1 MPIEDKQKKKGKRE
15 RNNLMK
21 MFAKDSLVCQL
32 QVAVDNIYI
41 YMIYIIFIGKVKI

>member
-15 RNNLMK
+15 NNLMK

-32 QVAVDNIYI
+32 QVAVVYI
-41 YMIYIIFIGKVKI
+41 YMIYMISIGKVKI